1 MPAQKYRKVP
11 VTIEAIQWTGE
22 NYEEIREWAW
32 TGADTEVATLDT
44 AVSQLMVW
52 NSEEDQW
59 IRCPLDHWVIK
70 GIRGEYY
77 PCSDVVFQRTYEA
90 VDSLE

>member
-44 AVSQLMVW
+44 EVSQLMVW
-52 NSEEDQW
+52 NSEEGQW

-70 GIRGEYY
+70 GIKGEYY
-77 PCSDVVFQRTYEA
+77 PCSPDVFLRTYES
-90 VDSLE
+90 VE